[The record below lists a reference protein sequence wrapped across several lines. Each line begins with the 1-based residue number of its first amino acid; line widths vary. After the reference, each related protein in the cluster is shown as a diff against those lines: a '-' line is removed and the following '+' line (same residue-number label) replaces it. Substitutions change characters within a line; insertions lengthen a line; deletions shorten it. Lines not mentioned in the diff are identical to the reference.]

1 LTLNYVIPPLLATME
16 GDMKEEEILRLIRNT
31 LPMLSSIAE
40 DANLPSLVFLIG
52 MAELEVAQAEAIAKH
67 DNRKK

>member
-1 LTLNYVIPPLLATME
+1 ME
-16 GDMKEEEILRLIRNT
+16 GDMKEKEILRLIRNT